1 MPPRRRTQ
9 RAPPVG
15 DDVNAQEGMLG
26 AFEQI
31 VNQFAAAM
39 NPQPPPD
46 FSIKRAKDNGAEKFS
61 TGKDPIEAQ
70 EWIETMERVF
80 TRMSVPDD
88 RKVFVAVQWL
98 HGPAWHW
105 WVGISRDYEDA
116 SLMAW
121 DEFKAHFNDRYCSR
135 AHLHR
140 MQDQFM
146 NLQKGDM
153 SVLEFEQHF
162 LARAH
167 HVLLSE

>member
-1 MPPRRRTQ
+1 MPPRRRTH
-9 RAPPVG
+9 RAPPVE
-15 DDVNAQEGMLG
+15 DDSNAQEGMLG

-39 NPQPPPD
+39 NPQPQPD
-46 FSIKRAKDNGAEKFS
+46 FSIKRTKENGAEKFS
-61 TGKDPIEAQ
+61 TAKDPIEAQ

-80 TRMSVPDD
+80 TRLNVPDD

-98 HGPAWHW
+98 HSPACHW
-105 WVGISRDYEDA
+105 WVSVTRDYKDA

-140 MQDQFM
+140 MRDQFM
-146 NLQKGDM
+146 NLPKGDM
-153 SVLEFEQHF
+153 SVLEFE
-162 LARAH
+162 
-167 HVLLSE
+167 